1 MMNFC
6 SRYFMVE
13 AAGIE
18 PASVRTGTNDFYRLT
33 WVL

>member
-1 MMNFC
+1 
-6 SRYFMVE
+6 MVE

-18 PASVRTGTNDFYRLT
+18 PASVRTEADDFYRLT